1 MTTIIHET
9 PVNYTLSEKRLSVL
23 FSEISNQKI
32 VALYCGEVK
41 ESSEKWLYFNETTGA
56 VFGVSFPDIK
66 NNLAAF
72 FTVKV
77 MSSATLKSFH
87 LFNVGFNDKAES
99 VSAFNLYSDQAFVA
113 KVYYRVLKESIEGVE
128 NYLSPLSDLLNP
140 SAQEHFEITTLIDT
154 VKDDLLGAHFF
165 IKSLA
170 DVKGGKVGEDKSF
183 YSPLEHLKTRQE
195 QNYSMD
201 TKIGEVKSFY
211 GKLQMVNGGKVGI
224 FIKEVGIMQ
233 GFKGVGNI
241 DVSLGKVTIS
251 WSDLLKIR
259 SGTVIELSEV
269 EQMAA
274 VLKIGEKELA
284 KAALTYDDGKLRLK
298 VLSLTDFVG
307 EKSAKQQEIFSHNR
321 RFLKQILEDLK

>member
-1 MTTIIHET
+1 
-9 PVNYTLSEKRLSVL
+9 
-23 FSEISNQKI
+23 
-32 VALYCGEVK
+32 
-41 ESSEKWLYFNETTGA
+41 
-56 VFGVSFPDIK
+56 
-66 NNLAAF
+66 
-72 FTVKV
+72 
-77 MSSATLKSFH
+77 
-87 LFNVGFNDKAES
+87 
-99 VSAFNLYSDQAFVA
+99 
-113 KVYYRVLKESIEGVE
+113 
-128 NYLSPLSDLLNP
+128 
-140 SAQEHFEITTLIDT
+140 
-154 VKDDLLGAHFF
+154 
-165 IKSLA
+165 
-170 DVKGGKVGEDKSF
+170 
-183 YSPLEHLKTRQE
+183 
-195 QNYSMD
+195 MD

>member
-9 PVNYTLSEKRLSVL
+9 PVNYTLSEKRLSLL

-41 ESSEKWLYFNETTGA
+41 ESSEKWLYFNETAGA

-66 NNLAAF
+66 SNLAAF

-77 MSSATLKSFH
+77 MSSATLKSYH

-113 KVYYRVLKESIEGVE
+113 KVYYRVLKESTEGVE
-128 NYLSPLSDLLNP
+128 DYLSPLSDLLNP
-140 SAQEHFEITTLIDT
+140 PAQEHFEITTLIDT

-170 DVKGGKVGEDKSF
+170 DVKGGKVS
-183 YSPLEHLKTRQE
+183 
-195 QNYSMD
+195 
-201 TKIGEVKSFY
+201 EVKIFY
-211 GKLQMVNGGKVGI
+211 GKLQMVDGGKVGI